1 MYRFQ
6 GASMIFSL
14 LSGVARVLNFVSAK
28 LTDLANLISRRSQSS
43 KYPLLPQNDPATT
56 QRQASLNQ
64 SRQLYQYN
72 YTYIESLPMVEK
84 VPKNER
90 FSLSWGLLVGKV
102 VVKVLLNDRANPSTF
117 IDKEK
122 SKAQQLDFS
131 KRLLEA
137 SMSQSENALVELLS
151 DLPSILEDEP
161 IDLEGSNIQEY
172 NNLFWIIPLPA
183 ISQNFK
189 SNSEFARLR
198 VAGFNPLVI
207 QKIKA
212 LEAKFPLTEA
222 QFQKVLAG
230 DSLAAAGAE
239 GRLYLADYIELT
251 AIAGGTFPKSEQK
264 YINAPLA
271 LFAIPK
277 GKKSLTP
284 IAIQLGQDPNT
295 NPIFVC
301 QAGDEPNWM
310 LAKTVVQIADAN
322 YHELISHLGRTHLFI
337 EPFAIATNRQL
348 ASNHPLYV
356 LLKPHFQG
364 TLAINDAAQSGL
376 INAGGTIDS
385 LLAGTITSSRALSVQ
400 GVKTYNFDEAIL
412 PVALKKR
419 GVDDPNLLPDYPY
432 RDDALLVWDAIS
444 TWVKSY
450 LSIYYFNDNDVIRD
464 SELQAWAQEIIS
476 DNGGRVTS
484 FGQSGQIRT
493 FDYLVNAVTLL
504 IFTGSAQHAAVNFPQ
519 GDLMV
524 YAPAFPLAGYTP
536 APTSTTG
543 ASEADFFAMLPP
555 IDQAKSQLTMTYI
568 LGSVYYT
575 TLGEYGPSYF
585 KDDRIQQPLIDFQDH
600 LKAIESTIKSRN
612 EKRVTDY
619 NYLRP
624 SRIPQSINI

>member
-1 MYRFQ
+1 
-6 GASMIFSL
+6 MIFSL
-14 LSGVARVLNFVSAK
+14 LSGVARALNFVSAK
-28 LTDLANLISRRSQSS
+28 LTDLANLILRRSQSS
-43 KYPLLPQNDPATT
+43 KYPLLPQNDPAIT

-102 VVKVLLNDRANPSTF
+102 VVKVLLNDRANPSAF

-137 SMSQSENALVELLS
+137 SMSHSENALVELLS
-151 DLPSILEDEP
+151 DLPTILEDEP
-161 IDLEGSNIQEY
+161 IDLEGTNIQEY
-172 NNLFWIIPLPA
+172 NDLFWIIPLPA

-207 QKIKA
+207 QQVKA
-212 LEAKFPLTEA
+212 LDARFPLTEA
-222 QFQKVLAG
+222 QFQKVLTG
-230 DSLAAAGAE
+230 DSLAVAGAE
-239 GRLYLADYIELT
+239 GRLYLADYVELT
-251 AIAGGTFPKSEQK
+251 AIAGGNFPKSEQK

-295 NPIFVC
+295 NPIFLK
-301 QAGDEPNWM
+301 QDGDEPNWM

-356 LLKPHFQG
+356 LLKLHFQG

-385 LLAGTITSSRALSVQ
+385 LLAGTIGSSRALSVH
-400 GVKTYNFDEAIL
+400 GVKTYNFDEAML

-432 RDDALLVWDAIS
+432 RDDALLVWDAIA

-464 SELQAWAQEIIS
+464 SELQAWVQEIIS

-519 GDLMV
+519 GDLML
-524 YAPAFPLAGYTP
+524 YTPAFPLAGYTP
-536 APTSTTG
+536 APTKTTG

-575 TLGEYGPSYF
+575 TLGEYGTNYF
-585 KDDRIQQPLIDFQDH
+585 NDDRIQQPLRDFQDQ

-612 EKRVTDY
+612 ETRVADY

>member
-1 MYRFQ
+1 
-6 GASMIFSL
+6 MIFSL
-14 LSGVARVLNFVSAK
+14 LSGVAKALNFVATK
-28 LTDLANLISRRSQSS
+28 LSDLANLILRRSQSS
-43 KYPLLPQNDPATT
+43 KYPLLPQNDPAIT
-56 QRQASLNQ
+56 QRQTSLNQ

-102 VVKVLLNDRANPSTF
+102 VVKVLLNDRANPSAF

-137 SMSQSENALVELLS
+137 GMSQSDNAIVELLS
-151 DLPSILEDEP
+151 NLPTILEDEP

-172 NNLFWIIPLPA
+172 NDLFWIIPLPA

-207 QKIKA
+207 QQVKA
-212 LEAKFPLTEA
+212 LDARFPLTEA
-222 QFQKVLAG
+222 QFQTVLAG
-230 DSLAAAGAE
+230 DSLADAGVA
-239 GRLYLADYIELT
+239 GRLYLADYAELT

-284 IAIQLGQDPNT
+284 IAIQLGQDPHT
-295 NPIFVC
+295 NPIFLC

-400 GVKTYNFDEAIL
+400 AVKTYNFDEAML
-412 PVALKKR
+412 PMALKKR

-432 RDDALLVWDAIS
+432 RDDALLVWNAIS
-444 TWVKSY
+444 AWVKSY
-450 LSIYYFNDNDVIRD
+450 LSIYYVNDNDVLKD
-464 SELQAWAQEIIS
+464 SELQAWAQEISS

-524 YAPAFPLAGYTP
+524 YTPAIPLAGYTP
-536 APTSTTG
+536 APTKITG

-555 IDQAKSQLTMTYI
+555 IDQAKTQLTMTYI

-575 TLGEYGPSYF
+575 TLGEYSPNYF
-585 KDDRIQQPLIDFQDH
+585 SDDRIQKSLRDFQDQ

-612 EKRVTDY
+612 ETRVADY

>member
-14 LSGVARVLNFVSAK
+14 LSGVARVLNFVAAK
-28 LTDLANLISRRSQSS
+28 LSDIANFILRRSQSTR
-43 KYPLLPQNDPATT
+43 YPLLPQNDPEIV

-64 SRQLYQYN
+64 LRQLYQYN

-84 VPKNER
+84 VPQNER

-102 VVKVLLNDRANPSTF
+102 VVKVLLNDRANPSAF
-117 IDKEK
+117 IDKEQ

-137 SMSQSENALVELLS
+137 SMSQSDDALVKLLS
-151 DLPSILEDEP
+151 DLPTILEDEP
-161 IDLEGSNIQEY
+161 IDIEGSNIQEY
-172 NNLFWIIPLPA
+172 NDLFWIIPLPA

-212 LEAKFPLTEA
+212 LEAKFPLTES

-230 DSLAAAGAE
+230 DSLAAAGSE
-239 GRLYLADYIELT
+239 GRLYLADYVELT

-271 LFAIPK
+271 LFAVPK

-385 LLAGTITSSRALSVQ
+385 LLAGTITSSRALSVHS
-400 GVKTYNFDEAIL
+400 VKTYNFDEAML

-444 TWVKSY
+444 IWVKSY

-464 SELQAWAQEIIS
+464 SELQSWAQEIIS

-484 FGQSGQIRT
+484 FGQNGQIRT
-493 FDYLVNAVTLL
+493 LDYLVNAVTLL

-524 YAPAFPLAGYTP
+524 YTPAFPLAGYTP
-536 APTSTTG
+536 APTKTIG
-543 ASEADFFAMLPP
+543 ASEVDFFAMLPP

-575 TLGEYGPSYF
+575 TLGEYEANYF
-585 KDDRIQQPLIDFQDH
+585 KDDRIQQPLRDFQDQ

-612 EKRVTDY
+612 EKRVADY

>member
-1 MYRFQ
+1 MHRFQ
-6 GASMIFSL
+6 GTSMIFSL
-14 LSGVARVLNFVSAK
+14 LSGVARALNFVAVK
-28 LTDLANLISRRSQSS
+28 LSDLANLILRRSQSS
-43 KYPLLPQNDPATT
+43 KYPLLPQNDPAIT
-56 QRQASLNQ
+56 QRQTSLNQ

-102 VVKVLLNDRANPSTF
+102 VVKVLLNDRANPSAF

-122 SKAQQLDFS
+122 SKSQQLDFS

-137 SMSQSENALVELLS
+137 GMSQSDNAIVELLS
-151 DLPSILEDEP
+151 NLPTILEDEP

-189 SNSEFARLR
+189 RNSEFARLR

-207 QKIKA
+207 QQVKA
-212 LEAKFPLTEA
+212 LDARFPLTEA
-222 QFQKVLAG
+222 QFQTVLAG
-230 DSLAAAGAE
+230 DSLADAGAA
-239 GRLYLADYIELT
+239 GRLYLADYAELT
-251 AIAGGTFPKSEQK
+251 AIADGTFPKSEQK

-284 IAIQLGQDPNT
+284 IAIQLGQDPSA
-295 NPIFVC
+295 NPIFLC

-348 ASNHPLYV
+348 ASNHPLYI

-376 INAGGTIDS
+376 INAGGIIDS
-385 LLAGTITSSRALSVQ
+385 LLAGTITSSRALSVHSI
-400 GVKTYNFDEAIL
+400 KTYNFDEAML
-412 PVALKKR
+412 PIALKKR
-419 GVDDPNLLPDYPY
+419 GVDDPNVLPDYPY
-432 RDDALLVWDAIS
+432 RDDALLVWGAIS

-450 LSIYYFNDNDVIRD
+450 LSIYYVNDNDVIRD

-493 FDYLVNAVTLL
+493 FDYLVNAVTAL

-524 YAPAFPLAGYTP
+524 YTPTIPLAGYTP
-536 APTSTTG
+536 APTTTTG

-555 IDQAKSQLTMTYI
+555 IDQAKTQLTMTYI

-575 TLGEYGPSYF
+575 TLGEYSPNYF
-585 KDDRIQQPLIDFQDH
+585 NDDRIHQPLRDFQDQ

-612 EKRVTDY
+612 ETRVADY

>member
-1 MYRFQ
+1 
-6 GASMIFSL
+6 MIFSL
-14 LSGVARVLNFVSAK
+14 LNGAAKILNFVSAK
-28 LTDLANLISRRSQSS
+28 LSDLANLILRRSQSS
-43 KYPLLPQNDPATT
+43 KYPLLPQNDPAIT
-56 QRQASLNQ
+56 QRQTALNQ

-72 YTYIESLPMVEK
+72 YTYIDSLPMVEK

-102 VVKVLLNDRANPSTF
+102 VVKVLLNDRANPSAF

-122 SKAQQLDFS
+122 SKSQQLDFS

-137 SMSQSENALVELLS
+137 SMSQSDNALVDLLS
-151 DLPSILEDEP
+151 ELPTILEDEP

-172 NNLFWIIPLPA
+172 NDLFWIIPLPA

-207 QKIKA
+207 QQVKSLDA
-212 LEAKFPLTEA
+212 RFPLTEA
-222 QFQKVLAG
+222 QFQTVLAG
-230 DSLAAAGAE
+230 DSLAAAGAA
-239 GRLYLADYIELT
+239 GRLYLADYAELT

-284 IAIQLGQDPNT
+284 IAIQLGQDPST
-295 NPIFVC
+295 NPIFLC

-310 LAKTVVQIADAN
+310 LAKTIVQIADAN

-385 LLAGTITSSRALSVQ
+385 LLAGTITSSRALSVHA
-400 GVKTYNFDEAIL
+400 VKTYNFDEAML

-419 GVDDPNLLPDYPY
+419 GVDDPNVLPDYPY
-432 RDDALLVWDAIS
+432 RDDALLVWNAIS
-444 TWVKSY
+444 AWVKSY
-450 LSIYYFNDNDVIRD
+450 LSIYYVNNNDVIKD

-476 DNGGRVTS
+476 GNGGRVTS

-493 FDYLVNAVTLL
+493 FDYLLML
-504 IFTGSAQHAAVNFPQ
+504 RRSLKRFQ
-519 GDLMV
+519 G
-524 YAPAFPLAGYTP
+524 
-536 APTSTTG
+536 
-543 ASEADFFAMLPP
+543 LP
-555 IDQAKSQLTMTYI
+555 
-568 LGSVYYT
+568 
-575 TLGEYGPSYF
+575 
-585 KDDRIQQPLIDFQDH
+585 FQERC
-600 LKAIESTIKSRN
+600 L
-612 EKRVTDY
+612 
-619 NYLRP
+619 
-624 SRIPQSINI
+624 QSLDI